1 MTENGDVTLVKERFF
16 TDVAWLDSK
25 IAFFNKFLVI
35 KWEFSKM
42 TKNVDFYVI
51 AMSI

>member
-1 MTENGDVTLVKERFF
+1 MTANGDVTLVKERFF
-16 TDVAWLDSK
+16 TDVAWINSK
-25 IAFFNKFLVI
+25 ISFFTDFLVI

-51 AMSI
+51 AM